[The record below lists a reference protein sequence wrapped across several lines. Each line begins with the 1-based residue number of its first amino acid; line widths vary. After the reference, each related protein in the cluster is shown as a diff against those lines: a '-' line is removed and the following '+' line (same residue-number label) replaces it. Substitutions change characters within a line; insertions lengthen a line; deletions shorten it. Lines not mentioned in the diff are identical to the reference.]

1 MASQPIAQS
10 GASGSLSCKPAPED
24 RLIPQTLNFIHAQL
38 PAWRDDPKR
47 PVGDSEKPL
56 NSTLC
61 DFLDIRSRSHFWMV
75 RFKHEEPQ
83 AKGRTADM
91 GVHGTEDDTLVG
103 TFGYDIYHPFMVIE
117 AKRLPSP
124 RKDRER
130 EYVCGIA
137 KASGG
142 IQRFKLGLHG
152 KDVETAAIVGYI
164 EKQSARHWHAT
175 INTWIGDLA
184 SKKSADGCVWTDADV
199 LGELIC
205 DEEQGLSATESN
217 HQREG
222 KCLTNS
228 IHLHHFWVIMSAGK
242 L

>member
-61 DFLDIRSRSHFWMV
+61 DFLDIRSREYFPMV
-75 RFKHEEPQ
+75 SFKHEEPL
-83 AKGRTADM
+83 AKGRTVDI
-91 GVHGTEDDTLVG
+91 GIHGIEEVTLVV
-103 TFGYDIYHPFMVIE
+103 TFGYDIYDPILVIE

-130 EYVCGIA
+130 EYVSGIA
-137 KASGG
+137 KATGG

-152 KDVETAAIVGYI
+152 ADVETAAIVGYI
-164 EKQSARHWHAT
+164 EEQSTHHWHAT
-175 INTWIGDLA
+175 INTWIGDLS

-205 DEEQGLSATESN
+205 DEEQATSATESN
-217 HQREG
+217 HQRTG
-222 KCLTNS
+222 TCRTS
-228 IHLHHFWVIMSAGK
+228 AIHLHHFWVIMSPGK
-242 L
+242 S